1 MMRLMVKIMI
11 TIVIALMLLGAIM
24 VFTASGTYS
33 LSKFNNFYF
42 LFKSHLWKVFAA
54 IILMFAFMVIPYDY
68 YRKMSK
74 WLMIIMVVLLI
85 ITYFFGV
92 KTKGAGRWLDVFGL
106 FKFQPSELAR
116 LLLIIHLSALI
127 ERKKHL
133 IKDFKSGF
141 LYALIWIG
149 LTVSWIIIQPHV
161 SVSVIIILT
170 SFAILYVGGAQFKHI
185 AGVFAFTAAFLIPV
199 VLLYNHARQRLMDYI
214 NSLITGSDINIQVT
228 QAKIALGSGGWYGLG
243 FGNSRQ
249 SDLFLPESYG
259 DFIFSVIGEE
269 IGFIGTLIILILY
282 LALFVSCLI
291 IAKKSQDKFGQLLV
305 FGLSFNI
312 LISAFINIGVVTG
325 LLPTT
330 GIPLP
335 FISFGGTSIILSG
348 ISIGIILNIAQ
359 QSLKTEE
366 LKLAQV
372 G

>member
-11 TIVIALMLLGAIM
+11 TIVVALMFLGAIM

-54 IILMFAFMVIPYDY
+54 IILMFVFAAIPYDY
-68 YRKMSK
+68 YRKLSK
-74 WLMIIMVVLLI
+74 WLMIITIILLV
-85 ITYFFGV
+85 ITYFWGV
-92 KTKGAGRWLDVFGL
+92 KTKGAGRWLDVAGL
-106 FKFQPSELAR
+106 FKFQPSELAKF
-116 LLLIIHLSALI
+116 LLIIHLSALI

-133 IKDFKSGF
+133 IKDFKNGF
-141 LYALIWIG
+141 LYALVWIG
-149 LTVSWIIIQPHV
+149 LTVGWIIIQPHV
-161 SVSVIIILT
+161 SVSIIIILT

-185 AGVFAFTAAFLIPV
+185 VSVFAVTAAIFVPV
-199 VLLYNHARQRLMDYI
+199 VLLYNHARQRVMDYI
-214 NSLITGSDINIQVT
+214 NSLITGGDINIQVT
-228 QAKIALGSGGWYGLG
+228 QAKIALGSGGWSGLG

-269 IGFIGTLIILILY
+269 IGFIGTLVILILY
-282 LALFVSCLI
+282 FTLFFACLM

-305 FGLSFNI
+305 FGLSFQI

-348 ISIGIILNIAQ
+348 ISIGIILNVAQ
-359 QSLKTEE
+359 QSLRTEE

>member
-1 MMRLMVKIMI
+1 
-11 TIVIALMLLGAIM
+11 
-24 VFTASGTYS
+24 
-33 LSKFNNFYF
+33 
-42 LFKSHLWKVFAA
+42 
-54 IILMFAFMVIPYDY
+54 MFAFMVIPYDY
-68 YRKMSK
+68 YRKASK
-74 WLMIIMVVLLI
+74 WLMILIIVLLI
-85 ITYFFGV
+85 INYFFGV

-127 ERKKHL
+127 ERKKNL
-133 IKDFKSGF
+133 IKDFKNGF

-149 LTVSWIIIQPHV
+149 LTVGWIIIQPHV

-199 VLLYNHARQRLMDYI
+199 ILLYNHARQRVMDYV

-282 LALFVSCLI
+282 LALFVTCLI

-348 ISIGIILNIAQ
+348 ISIGIILNVAQ